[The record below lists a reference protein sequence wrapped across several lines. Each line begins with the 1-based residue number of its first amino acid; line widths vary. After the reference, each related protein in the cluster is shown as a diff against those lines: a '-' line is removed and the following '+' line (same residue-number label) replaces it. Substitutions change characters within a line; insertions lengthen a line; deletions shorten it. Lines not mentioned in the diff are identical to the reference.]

1 MFICFANRD
10 DWVKK
15 EIFHLWWEE
24 GGPSN
29 SKERMGE
36 SSPAVSMV
44 DVEHHDGHILVLIVK
59 LPRLVVE
66 LSLHLRLGSVHPS
79 GHRVKRSHGCC
90 VKCFSI
96 HVESRPWMMESDL
109 NLDDAVKGLIS
120 DKCLVT
126 DVKLEQGCR
135 MRPIQD
141 CFIRARPKT

>member
-15 EIFHLWWEE
+15 YIFHLWWEE

-66 LSLHLRLGSVHPS
+66 LSLHLRWVL
-79 GHRVKRSHGCC
+79 
-90 VKCFSI
+90 FI
-96 HVESRPWMMESDL
+96 HLATESKDL
-109 NLDDAVKGLIS
+109 MGVVLNVSPECNPYMWNPDPG
-120 DKCLVT
+120 
-126 DVKLEQGCR
+126 
-135 MRPIQD
+135 
-141 CFIRARPKT
+141 